1 MKRVGKGSTG
11 RLRRPLVHKHLAPAG
26 ESQKRRKIFLRPNK
40 VKNVDTHV
48 KIVKSSINSNII
60 VTSSRRCFER
70 GPICG
75 AWFVYIAGLDPAIHH
90 SAKRMEARVKPA
102 HDGRATAPCRD

>member
-1 MKRVGKGSTG
+1 MIEGMKRVGKGSTG

-48 KIVKSSINSNII
+48 KIVKSSINS
-60 VTSSRRCFER
+60 T
-70 GPICG
+70 
-75 AWFVYIAGLDPAIHH
+75 
-90 SAKRMEARVKPA
+90 
-102 HDGRATAPCRD
+102 